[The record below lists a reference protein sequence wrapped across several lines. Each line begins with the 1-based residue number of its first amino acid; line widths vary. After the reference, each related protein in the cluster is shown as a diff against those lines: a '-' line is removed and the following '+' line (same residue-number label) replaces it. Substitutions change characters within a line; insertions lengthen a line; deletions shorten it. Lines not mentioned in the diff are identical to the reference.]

1 MSEMSNRNFENNS
14 VHGTRPREGSSP
26 GRCFFVQQR
35 EPGCHQVT
43 ARMKW
48 NRKINKL
55 VMECFYKSKLFNE
68 EGKPVRRYR
77 QRMFREWRDRGLF
90 ESTG

>member
-35 EPGCHQVT
+35 ELGCHQVT

-55 VMECFYKSKLFNE
+55 VMECFYKSKPFNE